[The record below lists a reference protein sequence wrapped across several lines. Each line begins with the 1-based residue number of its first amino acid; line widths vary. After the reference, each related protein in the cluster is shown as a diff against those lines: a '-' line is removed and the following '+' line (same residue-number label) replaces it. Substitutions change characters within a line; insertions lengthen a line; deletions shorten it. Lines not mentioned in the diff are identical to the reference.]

1 MNFAWL
7 KIHSMIVIMKQNHK
21 NYNQV
26 MHNIFKMTFHKC
38 FCFSQA
44 RTHVFKDQ
52 SKSSRSVQL
61 KNNKCKTAKE

>member
-1 MNFAWL
+1 ML
-7 KIHSMIVIMKQNHK
+7 LL
-21 NYNQV
+21 
-26 MHNIFKMTFHKC
+26 
-38 FCFSQA
+38 SQA